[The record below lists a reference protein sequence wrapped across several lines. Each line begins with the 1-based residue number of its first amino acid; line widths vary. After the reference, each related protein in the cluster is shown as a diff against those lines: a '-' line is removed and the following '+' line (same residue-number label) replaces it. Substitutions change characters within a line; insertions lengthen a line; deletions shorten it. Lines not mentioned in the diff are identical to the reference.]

1 MLALARFCHKQG
13 LKFPEP
19 APDGSK
25 VAIREFIVMQENQSS
40 PQPEVELTS
49 AAEASPEAASAENPE
64 TASVDTLPSLE
75 EQLRQ
80 AELKSAEHYDAWLR
94 AKAET
99 ENVRRRAAE
108 DIQKASK
115 FAIEKFATEL
125 LPVKDSLEQTL
136 AVANPTL
143 ESIREGVELTL
154 RNLARAF
161 ERGNLTELDPVG
173 AKFDPHQHQAMS
185 MVESDQPA
193 NTVVQVFQK
202 GYLIDGRVVRPAMV
216 AVSKAKD

>member
-1 MLALARFCHKQG
+1 
-13 LKFPEP
+13 
-19 APDGSK
+19 
-25 VAIREFIVMQENQSS
+25 MQENQSS
-40 PQPEVELTS
+40 PQPEVELSS
-49 AAEASPEAASAENPE
+49 AADASPEAASAEAPDN
-64 TASVDTLPSLE
+64 ASVDTLPSLE

-80 AELKSAEHYDAWLR
+80 AELKGAEHYDAWLR

-202 GYLIDGRVVRPAMV
+202 GYLIEGRVVRPALV
-216 AVSKAKD
+216 AVSKTKD

>member
-1 MLALARFCHKQG
+1 
-13 LKFPEP
+13 
-19 APDGSK
+19 
-25 VAIREFIVMQENQSS
+25 MQENQSS

-49 AAEASPEAASAENPE
+49 AGEASPEAASAENPE
-64 TASVDTLPSLE
+64 AAPVDTLPSLE

-161 ERGNLTELDPVG
+161 ERGNLTEIDPVG

-185 MVESDQPA
+185 MVESDLPA

-202 GYLIDGRVVRPAMV
+202 GYLIEGRVVRPAMV
-216 AVSKAKD
+216 AVSKAKE